1 MCVLVDAVLNQSCDN
16 VQLIGQFRFL
26 LFKSGGVKDAV
37 LDKAKGLDNRVLV
50 GESLVRRR
58 DKRHLYLVLG
68 QVWCGAFF
76 AAVLVVAPPDDL
88 AVLVRAVPDL
98 RLFRKVVHG
107 IGFLR

>member
-1 MCVLVDAVLNQSCDN
+1 MFSSSVSSAFSCSRAE
-16 VQLIGQFRFL
+16 VS
-26 LFKSGGVKDAV
+26 K
-37 LDKAKGLDNRVLV
+37 KAKGLDNRVLV

-58 DKRHLYLVLG
+58 DERHLYLVLG

-88 AVLVRAVPDL
+88 AVLVRAVPDF